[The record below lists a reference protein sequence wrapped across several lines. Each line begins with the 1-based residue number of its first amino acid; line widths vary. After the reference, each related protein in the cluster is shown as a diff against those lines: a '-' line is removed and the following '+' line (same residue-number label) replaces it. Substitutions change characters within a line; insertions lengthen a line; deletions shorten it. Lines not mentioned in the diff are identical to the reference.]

1 MTRQWRSDSL
11 LACNQLDQAILCRG
25 SAVARKARDQI
36 DQLQVGKFK
45 QLARKPIWR
54 SWRQE
59 VAGKSR
65 AGAVLSS
72 HALPRGTFWEGES
85 FWWCWRR
92 TRSPT
97 RSPICLL
104 RRSAGL
110 LSRVQLE
117 IWAFVTP
124 DVTPSTFSLHSAS
137 LNIPHKSLILKMERV
152 KGIEPSSSAWKAV
165 ALPLS
170 YTRARWQ

>member
-65 AGAVLSS
+65 AGA
-72 HALPRGTFWEGES
+72 
-85 FWWCWRR
+85 
-92 TRSPT
+92 
-97 RSPICLL
+97 
-104 RRSAGL
+104 
-110 LSRVQLE
+110 
-117 IWAFVTP
+117 
-124 DVTPSTFSLHSAS
+124 AS

>member
-65 AGAVLSS
+65 AGA
-72 HALPRGTFWEGES
+72 
-85 FWWCWRR
+85 
-92 TRSPT
+92 
-97 RSPICLL
+97 
-104 RRSAGL
+104 
-110 LSRVQLE
+110 
-117 IWAFVTP
+117 
-124 DVTPSTFSLHSAS
+124 AS

-152 KGIEPSSSAWKAV
+152 KGIEPSSSAWKAGGRF
-165 ALPLS
+165 PTRTNCLS
-170 YTRARWQ
+170 APFFPWPSQEQHLGRLIGQHVSKWLILLVGAPGLEPGTR